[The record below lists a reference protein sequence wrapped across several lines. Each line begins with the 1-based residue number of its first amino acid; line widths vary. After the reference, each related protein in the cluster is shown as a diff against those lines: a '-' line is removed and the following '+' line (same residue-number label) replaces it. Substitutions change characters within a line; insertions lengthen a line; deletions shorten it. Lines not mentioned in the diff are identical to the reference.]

1 MLGLEILCE
10 TGVVGFIGYIFFITY
25 LCIFIFKRRT
35 KKYLV
40 PYLIPVL
47 VAVFP
52 LNAHMAFYGSVWA
65 SVIWLLISLCYAK
78 AASLNNYNNITKK
91 VA

>member
-1 MLGLEILCE
+1 MCVFILNQ
-10 TGVVGFIGYIFFITY
+10 
-25 LCIFIFKRRT
+25 KS
-35 KKYLV
+35 KKYIM
-40 PYLIPVL
+40 PYFIPVL

-78 AASLNNYNNITKK
+78 TASLEDFNNNTKNT
-91 VA
+91 A